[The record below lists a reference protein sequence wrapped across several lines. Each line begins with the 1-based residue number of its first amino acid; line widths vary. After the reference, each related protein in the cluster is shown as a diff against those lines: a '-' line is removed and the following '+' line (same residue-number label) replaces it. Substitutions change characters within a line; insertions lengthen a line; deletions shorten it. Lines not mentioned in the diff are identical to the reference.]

1 VGRSIQ
7 YSAAGATPANQ
18 HSVPIGEMY
27 IGFALCVSTETGY
40 PHSVCFLEFFPGQAS
55 SPPISCRRN
64 SQDQE
69 SLRSNVSEVMTT
81 TWIKERAEAIRRAEK
96 EKKMERDRQVE
107 AASVLKAKTEPYW
120 RELIGVLEESVKEF
134 NQEFPETERRIDPYE
149 KSSATTL
156 TIRRTAYPSAV
167 VKVSLNIAGTSIQ
180 YSINSTQR
188 KGANTNEQQANLII
202 GIVDDQV
209 GYVEGGVST
218 HDDVAKR
225 LLEPFFD
232 F

>member
-1 VGRSIQ
+1 M
-7 YSAAGATPANQ
+7 N
-18 HSVPIGEMY
+18 
-27 IGFALCVSTETGY
+27 
-40 PHSVCFLEFFPGQAS
+40 
-55 SPPISCRRN
+55 
-64 SQDQE
+64 
-69 SLRSNVSEVMTT
+69 EVMTT

-96 EKKMERDRQVE
+96 EKKMERDRQIE

-120 RELIGVLEESVKEF
+120 KELLEVLEESVKEF
-134 NQEFPETERRIDPYE
+134 NREFPETERRIDQYE

-156 TIRRTAYPSAV
+156 IIRRTAYPAAAV
-167 VKVSLNIAGTSIQ
+167 KLSLNIAGTSIQ

-202 GIVDDQV
+202 GIVDGQV
-209 GYVEGGVST
+209 GYVEGGVRT
-218 HDDVAKR
+218 HDDVARR